1 MPDSNL
7 NTSISA
13 MRTAILNDLPT
24 ATVAELV
31 DLSRAAKSLNLAND
45 STVETAINNRAVAL
59 INGGATQAE
68 IIKISQAVKSVLSPA
83 TFANNIANFTTI
95 TSSLIPD
102 TDVSY
107 DLGTSSNRFNDIYLD
122 GNTIDLGGQTIKST
136 ATGIEVPEITIGSG
150 TNKVKLS
157 ANSSGK
163 LEQVGTNSGGVVQ
176 DTVTGSGPASTAVT
190 NLSELT
196 AISSPATGQSVL
208 VTSTNKLYIYNGT
221 GWYLIAE
228 VTNLSPTAITGL
240 NATYDL
246 AIDGTATTITL
257 NSTDPEGA
265 TLTWSHAVTTGTL
278 GSTATITN
286 VDNVFTITPSTTEA
300 DAGSFS
306 VTFSASDGS
315 QAATSVSAFALS
327 FGWGSASHQQ
337 TLVPSI
343 GTTVTG
349 STNAYARVGS
359 SVAIDGDTLVVGGWG
374 FSGHVW
380 VFTRSGNTW
389 TEQQQLVAS
398 DQANGDEFGYAVDI
412 SGDTIIIGARQ
423 EEADGSNHGSVY
435 IFNRSGTTWSQE
447 SKLYPSN
454 MQTGYT
460 FSASN
465 NTSLVYFGAD
475 VAIDGDDIIIG
486 MPNYDIF
493 TSTDNIGGSVTLR
506 RVGTTVTNTL
516 GANQWRI
523 RIVTNGAAGDNAGEY
538 VDICKDSNGKPVIAI
553 SFNKRDTYASDAGYI
568 GIYKMN
574 SGNTLYSY
582 QEALVPSDIQ
592 ASDRV
597 GRPDL
602 DYYNGSYT
610 LAVGVPYQDTGATN
624 AGAVYIFTST
634 TGESGTWSQQQKIQ
648 ASSVGNTDYFGV
660 SVSVDGDTLVV
671 GAHRDDDTVTD
682 AGAFYIFERSGT
694 TWTQST
700 KLQAPTP
707 EGSGTFGRAVAM
719 DGDYIVVGA
728 RDNPLTATLSG
739 ASYVYTK

>member
-1 MPDSNL
+1 MGKYSETRYANMIPAFEPAPLPASEAAAAQKSN
-7 NTSISA
+7 
-13 MRTAILNDLPT
+13 MRVYETIADLP
-24 ATVAELV
+24 AT
-31 DLSRAAKSLNLAND
+31 
-45 STVETAINNRAVAL
+45 STS
-59 INGGATQAE
+59 
-68 IIKISQAVKSVLSPA
+68 K
-83 TFANNIANFTTI
+83 
-95 TSSLIPD
+95 
-102 TDVSY
+102 
-107 DLGTSSNRFNDIYLD
+107 
-122 GNTIDLGGQTIKST
+122 GNT
-136 ATGIEVPEITIGSG
+136 AF
-150 TNKVKLS
+150 VK
-157 ANSSGK
+157 A
-163 LEQVGTNSGGVVQ
+163 
-176 DTVTGSGPASTAVT
+176 
-190 NLSELT
+190 
-196 AISSPATGQSVL
+196 
-208 VTSTNKLYIYNGT
+208 TNKLYIWNGV
-221 GWYLIAE
+221 GWYLVAE
-228 VTNLSPTAITGL
+228 VTNASPSSITGV
-240 NATYDL
+240 NSTYDL
-246 AIDGTATTITL
+246 ASDGTATTITAVA
-257 NSTDPEGA
+257 TDPEGFA
-265 TLTWSHAVTTGTL
+265 LTWSSSVTAGSLNGTTV
-278 GSTATITN
+278 SN
-286 VDNVFTITPSTTEA
+286 VDNVFTVTPHASNATTFTLT
-300 DAGSFS
+300 FS
-306 VTFSASDGS
+306 VTDGVNSA
-315 QAATSVSAFALS
+315 VSYPSSFALS

-412 SGDTIIIGARQ
+412 SGDTIIIGAQ
-423 EEADGSNHGSVY
+423 KEEADGTNHGSVY

-454 MQTGYT
+454 MNY
-460 FSASN
+460 SLNASS
-465 NTSLVYFGAD
+465 NTSSVYFGAD

-486 MPNYDIF
+486 MPNYDVG
-493 TSTDNIGGSVTLR
+493 TSTDNRGGSVTAR
-506 RVGTTVTNTL
+506 RTGTTVTNTV
-516 GANQWRI
+516 GVNQWSTRE
-523 RIVTNGAAGDNAGEY
+523 TTGGGGSDNAGEY

-553 SFNKRDTYASDAGYI
+553 SMNKRDTYASDAGYI
-568 GIYKMN
+568 AIYKMN
-574 SGNTLYSY
+574 SGNSLYSY
-582 QEALVPSDIQ
+582 QTALVPSDIQ

-602 DYYNGSYT
+602 DYSNGSYT
-610 LAVGVPYQDTGATN
+610 LAVGVPYEDTGATT

-634 TGESGTWSQQQKIQ
+634 NGTTWSQQQKIQ
-648 ASSVGNTDYFGV
+648 ASSTGASDYFGV
-660 SVSVDGDTLVV
+660 SVSVNGDSLVV

-682 AGAFYIFERSGT
+682 AGAIYIFERTGT

>member
-1 MPDSNL
+1 MANYSDIKYQPAG
-7 NTSISA
+7 SA
-13 MRTAILNDLPT
+13 TTTYSDMA
-24 ATVAELV
+24 
-31 DLSRAAKSLNLAND
+31 
-45 STVETAINNRAVAL
+45 AL
-59 INGGATQAE
+59 IA
-68 IIKISQAVKSVLSPA
+68 
-83 TFANNIANFTTI
+83 
-95 TSSLIPD
+95 
-102 TDVSY
+102 
-107 DLGTSSNRFNDIYLD
+107 
-122 GNTIDLGGQTIKST
+122 
-136 ATGIEVPEITIGSG
+136 ATGMSAGDQALVTAL
-150 TNKVKLS
+150 NKVFMY
-157 ANSSGK
+157 
-163 LEQVGTNSGGVVQ
+163 
-176 DTVTGSGPASTAVT
+176 TGSA
-190 NLSELT
+190 
-196 AISSPATGQSVL
+196 
-208 VTSTNKLYIYNGT
+208 
-221 GWYLIAE
+221 WYLVATM
-228 VTNLSPTAITGL
+228 TNDSPTAITGVNGTYTL
-240 NATYDL
+240 AT
-246 AIDGTATTITL
+246 DGTATTITAV
-257 NSTDPEGA
+257 STDPEGFA
-265 TLTWSHAVTTGTL
+265 LTWSYAVTTGSL
-278 GSTATITN
+278 GSTAT
-286 VDNVFTITPSTTEA
+286 VSQADNVFTITPSTTEA
-300 DAGSFS
+300 DAGTFSITFS
-306 VTFSASDGS
+306 VTDGATGAVSA
-315 QAATSVSAFALS
+315 VSAFTLA
-327 FGWGSASHQQ
+327 FGWGDAFHQQ

-343 GTTVTG
+343 GTTTTG

-454 MQTGYT
+454 MNY
-460 FSASN
+460 SLNASSD
-465 NTSLVYFGAD
+465 TSLVHFGAD

-486 MPNYDIF
+486 MPNYDVA
-493 TSTDNIGGSVTLR
+493 TDLNRGASVTAR
-506 RVGTTVTNTL
+506 RTGTTVTNTL
-516 GANQWRI
+516 GVNQWSTRI
-523 RIVTNGAAGDNAGEY
+523 QTGGGGGDNTGEY

-553 SFNKRDTYASDAGYI
+553 SRNKADTYASDAGYI
-568 GIYKMN
+568 AVYKMN
-574 SGNTLYSY
+574 STNTLYSY
-582 QEALVPSDIQ
+582 QGALVPSDIQ
-592 ASDRV
+592 ASDQV

-728 RDNPLTATLSG
+728 RDNPLTAAFSG

>member
-1 MPDSNL
+1 MASKASL
-7 NTSISA
+7 I
-13 MRTAILNDLPT
+13 
-24 ATVAELV
+24 
-31 DLSRAAKSLNLAND
+31 AKAFGG
-45 STVETAINNRAVAL
+45 
-59 INGGATQAE
+59 GGAF
-68 IIKISQAVKSVLSPA
+68 SQIADKTVTPSNRKLTA
-83 TFANNIANFTTI
+83 AAMATGATGMQTFANMAALIAHTGMVNG
-95 TSSLIPD
+95 
-102 TDVSY
+102 
-107 DLGTSSNRFNDIYLD
+107 DLALVNDL
-122 GNTIDLGGQTIKST
+122 
-136 ATGIEVPEITIGSG
+136 
-150 TNKVKLS
+150 NKIF
-157 ANSSGK
+157 AY
-163 LEQVGTNSGGVVQ
+163 T
-176 DTVTGSGPASTAVT
+176 
-190 NLSELT
+190 
-196 AISSPATGQSVL
+196 
-208 VTSTNKLYIYNGT
+208 GT
-221 GWYLIAE
+221 GWFLIATM
-228 VTNLSPTAITGL
+228 TNASPTDITGV

-246 AIDGTATTITL
+246 ATDGTATTITAV
-257 NSTDPEGA
+257 STDPEGFP
-265 TLTWSHAVTTGTL
+265 LTWSYAVTTGSL
-278 GSTATITN
+278 GSTAT
-286 VDNVFTITPSTTEA
+286 VSQADNVFTITPSTTEA
-300 DAGSFS
+300 DAGTFSITFS
-306 VTFSASDGS
+306 VTDG
-315 QAATSVSAFALS
+315 ATGAVNVVSAFTLA
-327 FGWGSASHQQ
+327 FGWGDAFHQQ

-343 GTTVTG
+343 GTTTTG

-412 SGDTIIIGARQ
+412 SGDTIIIGART
-423 EEADGSNHGSVY
+423 EEADGINHGSVY

-465 NTSLVYFGAD
+465 NTSAVYFGAD

-592 ASDRV
+592 ASDQV